1 MSSLRYLRE
10 KAAKE
15 QIYREN
21 PDFARGIR
29 TEAQRREQAET
40 KKLDIEAARELAR
53 KRAIELDGEAP
64 EGQVAPGARVTFT
77 APAPAPTG
85 QTAPANSS
93 FTGVAGRNVGFSS
106 NANAGFS
113 GVSGSRVGFNRESP
127 TATPT
132 GAPPRRE
139 TFAEE
144 DARTRREKTLSGA
157 FGEKAQA
164 RAQNLEGRK
173 SLFAEMKA
181 GGLDSATARKR
192 AEALGVDDKG
202 FNTAVA
208 RIEGVDMTNSTQSGR
223 TVTGAELDGVDD
235 LFAKPQGGRA
245 LAEKNIATMGVQGAA
260 ADYFKRAEAE
270 KTALAQRS
278 PLNTVSSRFAD
289 TANRPAPAPA
299 RSFAETFGTEV
310 DRDEPSPAMQQARA
324 NTVAARRKAD
334 TMRAG
339 LTGGERPSPLISRAS
354 PQPAAVE
361 TPAAPPR
368 AAPTSLFG
376 AIREDVSSA
385 KRTMG
390 GVGMGARLLAARGI
404 QGVAEGAGS
413 LIATGA
419 RTAAKGYLTAKE
431 IEAASKQKAKSL
443 VPGRTGEYLRTR

>member
-1 MSSLRYLRE
+1 MLERQNAVTQRAQQE
-10 KAAKE
+10 MIAKE
-15 QIYREN
+15 AA
-21 PDFARGIR
+21 ARGI
-29 TEAQRREQAET
+29 
-40 KKLDIEAARELAR
+40 
-53 KRAIELDGEAP
+53 
-64 EGQVAPGARVTFT
+64 T
-77 APAPAPTG
+77 APAPQQEPM
-85 QTAPANSS
+85 
-93 FTGVAGRNVGFSS
+93 
-106 NANAGFS
+106 FS

-132 GAPPRRE
+132 GTPPRRE

-164 RAQNLEGRK
+164 RAQNLEDRK

-181 GGLDSATARKR
+181 GGIDSAQARER
-192 AEALGVDDKG
+192 AKSLGVDDRS

-208 RIEGVDMTNSTQSGR
+208 RIEGVDMTNSAQSGR
-223 TVTGAELDGVDD
+223 TVTGAELDGVND

-270 KTALAQRS
+270 KTAMQQRRES
-278 PLNTVSSRFAD
+278 APTRNFTDAASREP
-289 TANRPAPAPA
+289 NAPA
-299 RSFAETFGTEV
+299 RSFAQTFGTEV
-310 DRDEPSPAMQQARA
+310 DREEPSPAIQQARA